1 MAKIEA
7 KSETQ
12 TANSEPETFK
22 PRWISVEEAAKL
34 EKYLNKHYVPK
45 GDEKFAK
52 SFYYKAESILPYVL
66 ADNAANTDQTCY
78 KLVLQKYHRNKT
90 ERASVATENG
100 SSQEIERNAKV
111 DSHHMMNGKW
121 ISVDA
126 GANIPVD
133 IDLFKKNYVPDAAV
147 E

>member
-7 KSETQ
+7 KTETQ
-12 TANSEPETFK
+12 TANSAPEPTK

-52 SFYYKAESILPYVL
+52 NYYYKAESILPYVL
-66 ADNAANTDQTCY
+66 ADNSANSDQTCY
-78 KLVLQKYHRNKT
+78 KVVLQKYHRNKT
-90 ERASVATENG
+90 ERANVATENG
-100 SSQEIERNAKV
+100 GSQEIERNAKV
-111 DSHHMMNGKW
+111 DSHQMMNGKW
-121 ISVDA
+121 VSVDA
-126 GANIPVD
+126 TANVPVD